1 MIHTPIYLHYCVSF
15 FVNNCYFAR
24 FTSLLL
30 LKSTLNILSY
40 YCHMGT
46 SKEESTCIHYNQKML
61 SYAIIIAGINAG
73 IQICKMLASYY
84 INLRP
89 ITEFCALS
97 RNSNCHFLPYYT
109 LCPLIYK
116 FIYAY
121 KVNMYRQKDISYVD
135 KTLAWKEEVPCFQ
148 NYPSRGL

>member
-1 MIHTPIYLHYCVSF
+1 MRLFCQSFFVPWFIHLSTYIPFHCISF

-73 IQICKMLASYY
+73 IWICEMLALFYKFASYSW
-84 INLRP
+84 
-89 ITEFCALS
+89 FCALS
-97 RNSNCHFLPYYT
+97 RNSNCHFLPYFT
-109 LCPLIYK
+109 LCPFIYK

-121 KVNMYRQKDISYVD
+121 KVIIH
-135 KTLAWKEEVPCFQ
+135 T
-148 NYPSRGL
+148 